1 VAYLDAASG
10 RPLHP
15 AAADAYR
22 SIAQDGF
29 ADPSRMHREGR
40 RARAFLDAARE
51 SMAAALGVRRGDI
64 TLLPGRAAATRYA
77 VTAMAAGR
85 AREAQRV
92 LVGAVEHSDVLHAA
106 DDLAGPQAAP
116 RVPVNPTG
124 AVDLGALDAV
134 MAEAPTALIAVQTAN
149 QEVGTRQPLVQV
161 AQRCRALDIPLLVDA
176 CTTAPWEPLPEVGD
190 VLIVEAA
197 SWGGPRSVAA
207 VITRGDVRMRPGPLV
222 QPPPPDVPSIV
233 AAAAALEALRFDA
246 PQAAAKAREQV
257 AEIRYRVQRD
267 IPDVDVV
274 GDPEDRAPHIVAF
287 SCLYVAGESIV
298 TELDRHGISV
308 ASGSA
313 CVADTLEPSHVL
325 AAMGALT
332 HGNVRVSVQPS
343 TGDEEIAALLDVLP
357 GVVDVLRR
365 AAGA

>member
-29 ADPSRMHREGR
+29 ADPSRIHREGR

-51 SMAAALGVRRGDI
+51 SLAVSLGVRRDDI
-64 TLLPGRAAATRYA
+64 TLLPGRAAASRYA
-77 VTAMAAGR
+77 LTAMAAGR
-85 AREAQRV
+85 ARQAQRV

-106 DDLAGPQAAP
+106 DDLAAPDAAP
-116 RVPVNPTG
+116 RLPVTATG
-124 AVDLGALDAV
+124 AVELAALDAAV
-134 MAEAPTALIAVQTAN
+134 VGEPVALIALQTAN
-149 QEVGTRQPLVQV
+149 QEVGTRQPLEEV
-161 AQRCRALDIPLLVDA
+161 AQRCQALDIPLLVDA
-176 CTTAPWEPLPEVGD
+176 CTTAPWEPLPAHGD

-197 SWGGPRSVAA
+197 AWGGPRSVAA
-207 VITRGDVRMRPGPLV
+207 VITRSNVRMRPGPLV
-222 QPPPPDVPSIV
+222 QPPLPDVPSVV

-246 PQAAAKAREQV
+246 PESTAKAREQV
-257 AEIRYRVQRD
+257 AEIRHRVLRD
-267 IPDVDVV
+267 IPDVEVL
-274 GDPEDRAPHIVAF
+274 GDPDHRAPHIVTF
-287 SCLYVAGESIV
+287 SCLYVAGEAIV

-343 TGDEEIAALLDVLP
+343 TGDDEIGALLDVLP
-357 GVVDVLRR
+357 GIVEALRR